1 MTMHTDRKIR
11 LSPHMAHNLKKD
23 PKRLAF
29 IYARYAFAAQMTE
42 SCRSILEFGCS
53 EGIGASML
61 HGGRK
66 KYLGLDLDTPAVE
79 AANKNFSTPDVRFK
93 VGNFLEL
100 TEGFFDGVVSL
111 DVVEHILAGEDEEN
125 FFKAI
130 VNNLSDNG
138 VCVLGTPNI
147 TSTPYAS
154 PESLKGHVNMFDA
167 QRLKS
172 TMEKHFRTVFI
183 FSMNDE
189 IVHTGYYPMSHYL
202 FAVGCSKLDQEA

>member
-1 MTMHTDRKIR
+1 
-11 LSPHMAHNLKKD
+11 MAHNLKKD

-79 AANKNFSTPDVRFK
+79 AANKNFSTPDVRFE

-125 FFKAI
+125 FFTSI

>member
-1 MTMHTDRKIR
+1 MATHTGREIR

-29 IYARYAFAAQMTE
+29 IFARYSFAAQMTE

-66 KYLGLDLDTPAVE
+66 KYLGLDLDSSAVE
-79 AANKNFSTPDVRFK
+79 AADKNFSAPDVRFE
-93 VGNFLEL
+93 VGNFLGFA
-100 TEGFFDGVVSL
+100 EGSFDGIVSL
-111 DVVEHILAGEDEEN
+111 DVIEHILAGEDEEA
-125 FFKAI
+125 FFKSI
-130 VNNLSDNG
+130 VNNISDNG
-138 VCVLGTPNI
+138 ICVVGTPNI

-167 QRLKS
+167 QRLTS
-172 TMEKHFRTVFI
+172 TMEKYFRTVLN

-189 IVHTGYYPMSHYL
+189 VVHTGYYPMAHYL
-202 FAVGCSKLDQEA
+202 FAVGCSKLSKEA

>member
-1 MTMHTDRKIR
+1 MADDRQIR
-11 LSPHMAHNLKKD
+11 LSPHMAHNLRKD

-42 SCRSILEFGCS
+42 DCCDILELGCS

-61 HGGRK
+61 HRNRK

-79 AANKNFSTPDVRFK
+79 TAVRNFSNPEVRFENR
-93 VGNFLEL
+93 NFLDL
-100 TEGFFDGVVSL
+100 KGNNFAGVVSL
-111 DVVEHILAGEDEEN
+111 DVIEHILAGEDEAR

-130 VNNLSDNG
+130 YENMSEDG
-138 VCVLGTPNI
+138 VCVIGTPNV

-154 PESLKGHVNMFDA
+154 PESQKGHVNMFDA
-167 QRLKS
+167 KRLKS
-172 TMEKHFRTVFI
+172 TLERYFRTVFI

-189 IVHTGYYPMSHYL
+189 VVHTGYYPMSHYL
-202 FAVGCSKLDQEA
+202 FAVGCSKKELE